1 MDCVPAAGPPLSAS
15 KDVPKRKGPMETV
28 LVPGLMAVLDLP
40 GFRRSAKAFPFC
52 RVGSRVAPKSD
63 N

>member
-1 MDCVPAAGPPLSAS
+1 
-15 KDVPKRKGPMETV
+15 
-28 LVPGLMAVLDLP
+28 MAVLDLP